1 MGKFAADLAAELE
14 LSDDT
19 DDLDNEG
26 LGEDMYERD
35 GSRSVFWR
43 ICWYQ
48 NSISWSG
55 GRAYSP
61 LLFGKGKG
69 RGRGRDVVDW
79 VGVVL
84 LPFAPGMFW
93 VSNLGY
99 LPVSL
104 MGLLGSYVL
113 FTEDMLRMDDVSGL
127 CRPATYGCGLIP
139 NSCDGVPGVPG
150 GLAGDGWDG
159 EYGLKAQLLLLVMAS

>member
-1 MGKFAADLAAELE
+1 MGRFAADLAAELE
-14 LSDDT
+14 PSDDT
-19 DDLDNEG
+19 DALDNEG
-26 LGEDMYERD
+26 LGDDMYERE

-61 LLFGKGKG
+61 LLFGKGEGSG
-69 RGRGRDVVDW
+69 REVVDW
-79 VGVVL
+79 VGVL
-84 LPFAPGMFW
+84 FPFAPGTVC

-99 LPVSL
+99 RPVSL

-113 FTEDMLRMDDVSGL
+113 FTEDMLRIDDVSGFL
-127 CRPATYGCGLIP
+127 PYPATYGCGRIP
-139 NSCDGVPGVPG
+139 NSCDGVPGVR
-150 GLAGDGWDG
+150 AGWGDVNA
-159 EYGLKAQLLLLVMAS
+159 ELLLLVMAS